1 MEFTLD
7 NLTYKTISDT
17 EVKVKRCYIYEIGD
31 IRIPETVEYKNK
43 IYFVTSIG
51 DSAFYG
57 CSYLTSITI
66 PNSVIS
72 IGGWAFYKCS
82 NLTSITI
89 PDSVTS
95 IGDNA
100 FDNCISLTSV
110 KIPNSVTSIGNSAFH
125 KYDNLKKVYLS
136 KNTKYKE
143 NTFPEHI
150 ALIFYEDV
158 ERSKKLESEIKK
170 INSHLGTIF
179 EIKTRKS
186 FQDITKSMN
195 ELYEKKN
202 KDYGNS
208 FEVSLN
214 KYGIISAL
222 TRISDKFNRLEN
234 IILTNETKVKDEKLE
249 DTLLDLASY
258 SVMTLLWLKNKN
270 NKNNG

>member
-7 NLTYKTISDT
+7 NLTYKTISTTD
-17 EVKVKRCYIYEIGD
+17 VKIKRCYIYEIGD

-51 DSAFYG
+51 DSAFHN
-57 CSYLTSITI
+57 CSALNSITI
-66 PNSVIS
+66 PNSV
-72 IGGWAFYKCS
+72 
-82 NLTSITI
+82 TSIEDYTF
-89 PDSVTS
+89 S
-95 IGDNA
+95 
-100 FDNCISLTSV
+100 CC
-110 KIPNSVTSIGNSAFH
+110 
-125 KYDNLKKVYLS
+125 DNLKKVYLS
-136 KNTKYKE
+136 KNTKYEE
-143 NTFPEHI
+143 NTFPCHTK
-150 ALIFYEDV
+150 LIFYEDV
-158 ERSKKLESEIKK
+158 EKVKEDCHDNLVNMLIDEENIIK
-170 INSHLGTIF
+170 IDIEETP
-179 EIKTRKS
+179 KT

-195 ELYEKKN
+195 DLYEKKN

-258 SVMTLLWLKNKN
+258 SVMTLLWLKNK
-270 NKNNG
+270 KM